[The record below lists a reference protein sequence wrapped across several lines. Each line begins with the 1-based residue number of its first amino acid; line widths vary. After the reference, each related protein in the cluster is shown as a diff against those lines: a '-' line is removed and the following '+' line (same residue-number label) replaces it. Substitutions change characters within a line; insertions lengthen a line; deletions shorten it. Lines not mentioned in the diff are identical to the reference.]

1 MDEEDSELFCHKCK
15 TNFNKLVALWS
26 RKFYQEIYQRVEE
39 EYKMKELL
47 RQSREELE
55 LLELK
60 KNVPPRNN
68 VLDKGENVEQNF

>member
-1 MDEEDSELFCHKCK
+1 MDEEYSEVFCHKCK

-26 RKFYQEIYQRVEE
+26 HKFYQEMYQRVEE

-60 KNVPPRNN
+60 KKVSTSNI
-68 VLDKGENVEQNF
+68 LDKRQNVEQNF